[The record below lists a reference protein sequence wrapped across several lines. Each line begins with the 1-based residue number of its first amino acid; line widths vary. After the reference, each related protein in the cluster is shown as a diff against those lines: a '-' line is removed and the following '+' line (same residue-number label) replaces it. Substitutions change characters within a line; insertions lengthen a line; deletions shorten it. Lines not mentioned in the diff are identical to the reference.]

1 MDHWVLDKACLSGFL
16 QRFLHFVYNDT
27 ITPVEHA
34 GKVRGHFAMERNVR
48 QGCLASGFL
57 VTMAFDPIFRW
68 LNDTVLSKD
77 LSPPAWLQPTPCACA
92 EDFEVSELSFRTLM
106 LAIAPF
112 SRIIDRVTRTLRQSL
127 RPQFSGLW

>member
-1 MDHWVLDKACLSGFL
+1 
-16 QRFLHFVYNDT
+16 
-27 ITPVEHA
+27 
-34 GKVRGHFAMERNVR
+34 MERYVR

-92 EDFEVSELSFRTLM
+92 EDFGVSELSFRTLM

-112 SRIIDRVTRTLRQSL
+112 SNHRQSYTL
-127 RPQFSGLW
+127 TKCSVVSPSGNHSSTIFWTMVK